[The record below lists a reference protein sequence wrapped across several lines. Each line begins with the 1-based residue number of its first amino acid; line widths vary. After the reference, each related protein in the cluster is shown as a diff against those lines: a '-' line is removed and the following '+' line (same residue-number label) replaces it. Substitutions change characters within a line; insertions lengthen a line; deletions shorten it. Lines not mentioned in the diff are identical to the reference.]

1 MNRNRR
7 RSEMSDNLTV
17 TLPSDLE
24 IKMVRVFDA
33 PRALVFEAHAKC
45 EHVKQ
50 WWGRGNPLDCEMDF
64 RPGGTYRFVE
74 HAPDGEQYAFRG
86 EYREIQAPE
95 RIVQTFEFEGM
106 PGHVAVETLELTE
119 ENGKTTVTS
128 VTRFDTKEERDGMV
142 ASGMETGA
150 RESYD
155 ALAAYLAKLT

>member
-1 MNRNRR
+1 
-7 RSEMSDNLTV
+7 MSAHDLTV

-33 PRALVFEAHAKC
+33 PRELVFEAHAKV

-64 RPGGTYRFVE
+64 RPGGSYRFVE
-74 HAPDGEQYAFRG
+74 HADDGQEYAFRG
-86 EYREIQAPE
+86 EYREIAPPE

-106 PGHVAVETLELTE
+106 PGHVCVETLELTE
-119 ENGKTTVTS
+119 EGGKTTVTS

-142 ASGMETGA
+142 ASGMEDGA
-150 RESYD
+150 RQSYE
-155 ALAAYLAKLT
+155 ALEAYLAKIA

>member
-1 MNRNRR
+1 
-7 RSEMSDNLTV
+7 MSDNLTV

-33 PRALVFEAHAKC
+33 PRTLVFEAHAKC

-50 WWGRGNPLDCEMDF
+50 WWGRGNPVDCEMDF

-106 PGHVAVETLELTE
+106 PGHVCVETLELTE
-119 ENGKTTVTS
+119 EGGKTTVTS
-128 VTRFDTKEERDGMV
+128 VTRFDTKEDRDGMV
-142 ASGMETGA
+142 ASGMEHGA

-155 ALAAYLAKLT
+155 ILAAYLAKLS